1 MKTRVLIAD
10 DHEVVRQGLLRI
22 LEGAADIEVVAECTT
37 GREAMARA
45 AELEPD
51 IAIIDIGMPE
61 LNGLEA
67 TRQILQSHPRT
78 EVLILTIHESEQ
90 LVQDVLAAG
99 AKGYLLKSDASK
111 DLLAAIAALCQH
123 KPFFTSRVAQM
134 VLEEFVHRPRGVPRP
149 EGRRLTRREREVVQL
164 LAEGCSNKEVA
175 ARLGI
180 SVKTAETHRANIMRK
195 LDLHSLSEL
204 VRYAIR
210 NKLIQP

>member
-1 MKTRVLIAD
+1 MKTRILIAD

-22 LEGAADIEVVAECTT
+22 LEGADDIEVVAECTT
-37 GREAMARA
+37 GREAVARA
-45 AELEPD
+45 TELKPD

-67 TRQILQSHPRT
+67 TRQILCHLPRT
-78 EVLILTIHESEQ
+78 EVLILTIHENEQ
-90 LVQDVLAAG
+90 LVQDVLVAG

-111 DLLAAIAALCQH
+111 DLLSAIAALRQH

-134 VLEEFVHRPRGVPRP
+134 VLQEFVRGPRVVARRG
-149 EGRRLTRREREVVQL
+149 ERRLTQREREVLQL

>member
-22 LEGAADIEVVAECTT
+22 LAGVADMEVVAECTT
-37 GREAMARA
+37 GREAVARA
-45 AELEPD
+45 AELNPD

-67 TRQILQSHPRT
+67 TRQILQRHPRT
-78 EVLILTIHESEQ
+78 EVLILTIHENEQ
-90 LVQDVLAAG
+90 LVQEVLAAG

-111 DLLAAIAALCQH
+111 DLLGAIAALRQH

-134 VLEEFVHRPRGVPRP
+134 VLQELVRGLRVVPRLG
-149 EGRRLTRREREVVQL
+149 GRQLSCREREVVQL